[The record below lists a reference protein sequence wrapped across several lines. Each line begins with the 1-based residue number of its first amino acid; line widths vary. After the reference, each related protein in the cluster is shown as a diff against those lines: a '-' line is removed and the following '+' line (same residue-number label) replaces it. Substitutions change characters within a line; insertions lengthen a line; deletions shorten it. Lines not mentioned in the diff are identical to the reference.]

1 VGVQEPAIIL
11 PSSPHDRPV
20 DKYNRSNRYFCNTKD
35 FGIGIEQICRHPDEH
50 HDGTGIRQQGTDP
63 FQPWQLFLLVE
74 GFVLKMD
81 HFSII
86 LL

>member
-35 FGIGIEQICRHPDEH
+35 FGIGIEQICS
-50 HDGTGIRQQGTDP
+50 TGIRQQGTDP